1 MTATDIV
8 LFIFAITNGL
18 IAVSSF
24 IGSKRKSGSD
34 EGQQSGIILTN
45 LGNIKDS
52 LQEIKTDVKDLK
64 KNQSDYDAKLAKV
77 EASCENA
84 HEQIQQIFNLI
95 NVNKKGDNK

>member
-1 MTATDIV
+1 MTPTDII

-45 LGNIKDS
+45 LDNIKDS
-52 LQEIKTDVKDLK
+52 L
-64 KNQSDYDAKLAKV
+64 
-77 EASCENA
+77 
-84 HEQIQQIFNLI
+84 
-95 NVNKKGDNK
+95 

>member
-18 IAVSSF
+18 IAVSGF
-24 IGSKRKSGSD
+24 IGGKRKSGSD

-45 LGNIKDS
+45 LDNIKDS

-64 KNQSDYDAKLAKV
+64 KNQSDYDAKLAKL

-95 NVNKKGDNK
+95 NVNKKEDNK

>member
-45 LGNIKDS
+45 LDNIKDS
-52 LQEIKTDVKDLK
+52 FQKIKNTLKNLK
-64 KNQSDYDAKLAKV
+64 KN
-77 EASCENA
+77 
-84 HEQIQQIFNLI
+84 
-95 NVNKKGDNK
+95 